1 MQDIHSGFQDV
12 NQTTQADIFFQF
24 LDAANALESIQAYR
38 QRMLELVPITP
49 GKCIL
54 DVGCGIGHTAL
65 QLTQLVGPT
74 GRVVGLDKSEAF
86 IGEARRRAAAH
97 SLPVEYQLGDAQR
110 LAFPDHSFDV
120 CRTERVLMYVAQP
133 EQALDEMV
141 RVLRPG
147 GALIL
152 YEFDY
157 DGMVVDAPDQALTR
171 QITRLIADSVP
182 SGWIGRQAPRLLR
195 QRGLREIMI
204 EPRMVLTPYAMY
216 RRVVSGTLEEAVQA
230 GQLAAAEVA
239 NWWGALERAVAAGE
253 FFAGFQ
259 GFIVSGRIL

>member
-1 MQDIHSGFQDV
+1 MHDIHSGFQDV
-12 NQTTQADIFFQF
+12 NQTTQADLFFQF
-24 LDAANALESIQAYR
+24 LDAANALESIQDYR
-38 QRMLELVPITP
+38 QRMLELVPTTP
-49 GKCIL
+49 GQYIL
-54 DVGCGIGHTAL
+54 DVGCGLGHSAL
-65 QLTQLVGPT
+65 HLAQLVGPT

-86 IGEARRRAAAH
+86 IDEARRRAAKH

-110 LAFPDHSFDV
+110 LAFPAHSFDV

-133 EQALDEMV
+133 EQVLDEMV

-157 DGMVVDAPDQALTR
+157 DGMVVDAPDQLFTR

-182 SGWIGRQAPRLLR
+182 SGWIGRQAARLLR
-195 QRGLREIMI
+195 QRGLCEITVM
-204 EPRMVLTPYAMY
+204 PRMVLTPYAMY
-216 RRVVSGTLEEAVQA
+216 RRVVSGTLDQAVQA

-239 NWWGALERAVAAGE
+239 NWWSGLERAAAEGE

-259 GFIVSGRIL
+259 GFVVSGRVQ